1 MRSIDKKYSFWLAG
15 YYDDFNS
22 ARAVP
27 DDSNTL
33 GTTYKSSETHHGS
46 PMSGY
51 ADLNPRYTY
60 AWVERGDANGGRF
73 NNASVTAASSNGEQ
87 YLHNQGMDK
96 WLKFDGNRREDSSY
110 WLNRAQFHYP
120 NSIANANRQKY
131 DGGTGVTGNA
141 YKSSDTV
148 EGYILVSNGYDSSG
162 KYMIQTGDSDSTFGR
177 TAMTAYNDS
186 SNRSRNGTQAAAHS
200 SGVPTVNLMQ
210 YSHLTGLVVGEQ
222 NLHGTATQ
230 YSNRYLFPLKSPAG
244 KPFLHIRQWKKN
256 TAAATYSTAIVYDG
270 SLNSLGD
277 YDVFT
282 MRFNMQSWQASDT
295 VVNGTGFNDAEFDLK
310 FELGFTSAAAETGYS
325 TTPAITYT
333 IDSSSVAGSALTD
346 WFLQWNSSTENTY
359 TDTQLWYDIDFI
371 IDYTNQNF
379 DVFWNG
385 ARITSSAVSFGSKPG
400 GGNWTAAD
408 MYGWQT
414 SIRCG
419 ETVTGH
425 WLGLLSI
432 DRVGLVKPL
441 NEELSTASGLSPRA
455 DTDYYRT
462 QIESFVLNKGV
473 NAVSNAK
480 LQLTDDTNTMIS
492 TLTPLISGSSYAS
505 WELLVFRDAID
516 RPLWRGSI
524 DRFSINQDKKTKALE
539 ATITANDCITLLDQ
553 ELPNWEV
560 GQGGDANDG
569 ETISFRRAD
578 VQSKLDTYYFGVNKL
593 EARNATLGYNYVQ
606 DNAYLPHVDSR
617 MSLNSAH
624 PIQMYINE
632 DENGPNNLEDG
643 YNVQEIG
650 PAYIPTS
657 SSDKIRIKDTYFIT
671 NGFDISQ
678 GLFDEVKIYGKSE
691 LPALVD
697 DPVITAGT
705 YALSNG
711 GTDSNWTSIT
721 EGPTADGRWFEV
733 DFADHASALSTLNKK
748 NLITG
753 AGSYGAKT
761 YTTTSLDTVTS
772 SGITQIHSYNQ
783 LKTNN
788 VSRNTVYEIS
798 LRASGSASNVG
809 ANYRVGDL
817 VTISGDNRSVSINGT
832 YRVISSNSIKV
843 VLDSNVPHGQTFTAT
858 STQISFKGSDT
869 VIMSPSTSTSNFSL
883 RVTPSTAKYMPSVV
897 ASPKIVNVT
906 NSASSTSA
914 TIRYTGKNTLF
925 KKIVNRYNFWTRQFV
940 TSTSYQDY
948 PSFQGQLP
956 HSVTLTG
963 CTFVTGTTINSGDTL
978 TYGTNQSFVKVATS
992 NLASNTEA
1000 GHFIGL
1006 SAYAT
1011 DSGASTTVN
1020 LSGIYEI
1027 QSTEVDGANTKIYFN
1042 FPHDASVDRISTS
1055 TGDGVITQAG
1065 GGVRVINTLEN
1076 GGEFFSAKGEISYA
1090 VNTKH
1095 GDPSHKVLHSKW
1107 IRDIASSRW
1116 FRHKFTRI
1124 SQDALKETT
1133 LISDITPSS
1142 SSMYVSDISPV
1153 YSEIQQGMISFEFQ
1167 NPYDAGF
1174 VDKVSTGTYA
1184 TQTAVSNQFYIVP
1197 PPWTNGGNMSQAGYT
1212 YQNGGV
1218 RRATVR
1224 VRLPGTDWQAGDIVA
1239 ITNSETISL
1248 NGVWYIDTLVKQ
1260 GSNYMVTLYLN
1271 KERTQ
1276 PLLWPITSLQNISVG
1291 RINGAS
1297 VTIQVS
1303 SELPFS
1309 SQNLQPDKLIYPI
1322 KTGLATG
1329 LTTSSTSVVCDDA
1342 SSFPTSG
1349 YGVLKQS
1356 NPMTGQ
1362 TNIDYFQYTG
1372 KSSNTL
1378 TGVTGISRTHIAA
1391 LTTVTVAPKMELGN
1405 TDYASSKNFLS
1416 RSHSEGETL
1425 RLRKFTDNNA
1435 SGYKHIYVLWAD
1447 MRNDGNADADGGERK
1462 NDFGLLYPSAK
1473 NYSLKFVWA
1482 SQDTDSFEERPAF
1495 TEIKLG
1501 EEANIWSL
1509 DAEAE
1514 IGSGSSWSLIGGSD
1528 SEPNPLLQNWEDKA
1542 GAFVIIDLSPFFNLN
1557 TDSNG
1562 GRIGQL
1568 SGGRKE
1574 LGDFVVETEGFPV
1587 LVDNYWAEAPATF
1600 KNTPFNSAITQHPN
1614 QFNFISDASL
1624 VALDIGGDVGRTWNS
1639 TFLETS
1645 HPTVAPIS
1653 GITDNYIVIQDATNW
1668 PSSGHGQL
1676 VSASE
1681 GIYYFYKWTSK
1692 GYSATIATIATTGSA
1707 NSIGSFSCAV
1717 TVGGGNLMQ
1726 PGQTIT
1732 ISNSNSTPS
1741 IDGEYVIQRA
1751 FGGTTYTIELP
1762 FEVTGAGNAGTAAND
1777 NALRVD
1783 NGAVIYEGS
1792 FESGN
1797 GLWNGL
1803 SYDTSNFPDGRGK
1816 SAYTLLE
1823 DANTGC
1829 QIDVA
1834 VTGDEDEDENFFED
1848 LTAYNT
1854 LSSVF
1859 PMRLMMQLDGYV
1871 ESRNSG
1877 TWFENDKLRVP
1888 FMDGLTET
1896 WTKQTVLP
1904 TMFDINNVPIMKN
1917 HSVIQKTFTTAT
1929 YTQAISN
1936 SSFSSSKTTLTV
1948 GTSANFSVGDKI
1960 TVIGT
1965 TAIDGTYTVEAIP
1978 AATTVRFVGGTSG
1991 TYTSGY
1997 VYKTSL
2003 FDNWGSVMDGR
2014 NQNLSGIISGAASA
2028 SATGSDYGSANSM
2041 FYLVGRDGRIE
2052 FRPTYTSGFT
2062 FNRSNL
2068 KISNLSGDATGQ
2080 TSNVRVIYSGGA
2092 SFVDY
2097 PSATLG
2103 TKARWKII
2111 QQPDIYSSVE
2121 ALAIAKEEYN
2131 KNQRSPLTL
2140 TAEILRPSS
2149 TDTFAFDGDVM
2160 TNGARYGYIA
2170 DPSRCGLNPRHG
2182 YSWSSITGG
2191 VPFPGMTN
2199 ALDGSIG
2206 DAVASATTGTLAWN
2220 DAYYFYGANS
2230 VSHAIQ
2236 IVSLPRNFPTI
2247 SEESPGSDEVSQLR
2261 VIINLNSTVAA
2272 GTSPD
2277 NAVFDIHLVDA
2288 VYTDR
2293 TFYSTVS
2300 SATNIS
2306 VKGSG
2311 IYEMD
2316 IPSSYWSD
2324 GSGKKILVS
2333 VNYEY
2338 LQALLKNKCGSTT
2351 GANIHRDAHEV
2362 TDVTGASSYNTSS
2375 IFPLGARIYSEMA
2388 TEFANQRSL
2397 WYAPRIHVT
2406 DDFTFQPATTVTYT
2420 DAYLGLSNE
2429 PMTIKSMN
2437 YTVKAG
2443 QTESLNMTLQRD
2455 ASRAARTFSSWFV
2468 PENSRTGNRA
2478 GVPSDNRGNG
2488 MSGLGFGR
2496 GPSDSNDSN
2505 NRSSDGINSSRGS
2518 RDVPANTPTTSE
2530 LSPRDSPR
2538 PSGPDSPGA
2547 ATNRSDA
2554 VSANTMTNTTVN
2566 RMKGTM
2572 DIGSDGIVGGNF
2584 SVPGQNK
2591 SGSVPKNI
2599 VPLSVTNL
2607 SPSSGFA
2614 ATTTDGFTLPGVVI
2628 TESGYEQYP
2637 LQEITMTVKVPTD
2650 VVSSFV
2656 TVSGNIT
2663 LDTGSSSGQRGLI
2676 TTEVYCI
2683 EAGVPSPSNR
2693 IFNTKTINSSSSA
2706 PVVSQTTTLFAG
2718 KVPGANIPGNTLV
2731 VKFTR
2736 TPNDGT
2742 DSALYSSINVSNP
2755 SVGVNK
2761 RAVTGQSK
2769 SPEFTYKKSRNNNAG

>member
-22 ARAVP
+22 SRAVP

-73 NNASVTAASSNGEQ
+73 NNASVTAASSYGPQ

-96 WLKFDGNRREDSSY
+96 WLKFDPNRREDSSY

-473 NAVSNAK
+473 NAVSNVK
-480 LQLTDDTNTMIS
+480 LQVTDDTNTMIS
-492 TLTPLISGSSYAS
+492 TLTPLISGSSYAN
-505 WELLVFRDAID
+505 WELLVFRDAIN

-524 DRFSINQDKKTKALE
+524 DKFNINQDKKTKALE

-553 ELPNWEV
+553 EMPNWEV
-560 GQGGDANDG
+560 GQGGESNQG

-578 VQSKLDTYYFGVNKL
+578 IQSKLDTYYFGVNKL
-593 EARNATLGYNYVQ
+593 EAKNATLGYNYVE

-624 PIQMYINE
+624 PIQMYVNE

-643 YNVQEIG
+643 YNVYEVG
-650 PAYIPTS
+650 PAYIPTNT
-657 SSDKIRIKDTYFIT
+657 SDKIYVKDTFFLS
-671 NGFDISQ
+671 NGFAS
-678 GLFDEVKIYGKSE
+678 GTFDKVTVLSKSDYSS
-691 LPALVD
+691 LD
-697 DPVITAGT
+697 DPVVTAGEYT
-705 YALSNG
+705 IDSIGTSTTWTSVTESATSNG
-711 GTDSNWTSIT
+711 RYF
-721 EGPTADGRWFEV
+721 AL
-733 DFADHASALSTLNKK
+733 DFADHAAALSALNKK
-748 NLITG
+748 SLVTG
-753 AGSYGAKT
+753 AGSYGSTT
-761 YTTTSLDTVTS
+761 YTTTALQSRIAPTTLQARRYTTTRSSNLSPNIIYSVQLRTPGTNTS
-772 SGITQIHSYNQ
+772 TINMIQAGD
-783 LKTNN
+783 N
-788 VSRNTVYEIS
+788 V
-798 LRASGSASNVG
+798 L
-809 ANYRVGDL
+809 
-817 VTISGDNRSVSINGT
+817 ISGDNRTQSINGT
-832 YRVISSNSIKV
+832 YSCISSSGHIV
-843 VLDSNVPHGQTFTAT
+843 YLDSRIPHNQTNIGS
-858 STQISFKGSDT
+858 STVVNFKSGDT
-869 VIMSPSTSTSNFSL
+869 VTAVTTSGTSSNFDIQVNPSTGTRL
-883 RVTPSTAKYMPSVV
+883 LPSGT
-897 ASPKIVNVT
+897 INVT
-906 NSASSTSA
+906 NSAGAASASFTYTS
-914 TIRYTGKNTLF
+914 
-925 KKIVNRYNFWTRQFV
+925 VNRLFEKVITRYNRWTRRLETTRTYETTPQY
-940 TSTSYQDY
+940 S
-948 PSFQGQLP
+948 GQSP
-956 HSVTLTG
+956 FSVTLRG
-963 CTFVTGTTINSGDTL
+963 CAFTSGTIINAGDTL

-992 NLASNTEA
+992 NLVTGTEA

-1011 DSGASTTVN
+1011 DSGGSTTVN
-1020 LSGIYEI
+1020 ISGIYEI

-1042 FPHDASVDRISTS
+1042 FPHNSSVDRISTS

-1065 GGVRVINTLEN
+1065 GGSKVLNTSPN
-1076 GGEFFSAKGEISYA
+1076 GAEYFTSKGELTYAHNSY
-1090 VNTKH
+1090 N
-1095 GDPSHKVLHSKW
+1095 GSPINKVVHSRW
-1107 IRDIASSRW
+1107 MRDIAASPW
-1116 FRHKFTRI
+1116 FKHHFTKI
-1124 SQDALKETT
+1124 AATPLSETK
-1133 LISDITPSS
+1133 LGADITTSS
-1142 SSMYVSDISPV
+1142 TSMFVNNISPV
-1153 YSEIQQGMISFEFQ
+1153 YAEESFGVISFEFDS
-1167 NPYDAGF
+1167 PFDSGLMDT
-1174 VDKVSTGTYA
+1174 VDSNTYASKTSSTGLFYSA
-1184 TQTAVSNQFYIVP
+1184 ISPFGVIVGNPDYHECSDLVFRPIVKVGINNAHISSKTQ
-1197 PPWTNGGNMSQAGYT
+1197 
-1212 YQNGGV
+1212 
-1218 RRATVR
+1218 
-1224 VRLPGTDWQAGDIVA
+1224 VA
-1239 ITNSETISL
+1239 ICNSNYPFL
-1248 NGVWYIDTLVKQ
+1248 NGVFYTKPYTVNGSASMYQLYYDEGLRKPLVYPDNFNGFAQ
-1260 GSNYMVTLYLN
+1260 TGNSNTYN
-1271 KERTQ
+1271 
-1276 PLLWPITSLQNISVG
+1276 PWPFNVG
-1291 RINGAS
+1291 
-1297 VTIQVS
+1297 TI
-1303 SELPFS
+1303 L
-1309 SQNLQPDKLIYPI
+1309 PDKLIYPI
-1322 KTGLATG
+1322 VTNLATS
-1329 LTTSSTSVVCDDA
+1329 LTTSSTSVVCGDA

-1349 YGVLKQS
+1349 MGVIINYGASTVDNLVKDFF
-1356 NPMTGQ
+1356 T
-1362 TNIDYFQYTG
+1362 YTG

-1378 TGVTGISRTHIAA
+1378 TGVTGISRSHGNSSSK
-1391 LTTVTVAPKMELGN
+1391 VMVAPKVELN
-1405 TDYASSKNFLS
+1405 TGDYASDKTFLA
-1416 RSHSEGETL
+1416 RSHSADEVIKIRNLT
-1425 RLRKFTDNNA
+1425 NNNGA
-1435 SGYKHIYVLWAD
+1435 AYKHIYILWAD
-1447 MRNDGNADADGGERK
+1447 MRNDGEADADGGERK

-1482 SQDTDSFEERPAF
+1482 GQNTDSFEERPAF

-1509 DAEAE
+1509 DAETE
-1514 IGSGSSWSLIGGSD
+1514 LGSGSSWSFMGGSD
-1528 SEPNPLLQNWEDKA
+1528 SEPNPLLRNWEDRA
-1542 GAFVIIDLSPFFNLN
+1542 GAFVLIDLSPFFNLN
-1557 TDSNG
+1557 TESNG
-1562 GRIGQL
+1562 GKTGQL

-1587 LVDNYWAEAPATF
+1587 LVDNYWAEAPSTF
-1600 KNTPFNSAITQHPN
+1600 KNTPDSSPYTHHPN
-1614 QFNFISDASL
+1614 QLNFISDPS
-1624 VALDIGGDVGRTWNS
+1624 VVINDIGQNRTFTS
-1639 TFLETS
+1639 TYNIDAGIGAIT
-1645 HPTVAPIS
+1645 

-1668 PSSGHGQL
+1668 PSSGQGQL
-1676 VSASE
+1676 VSDSK
-1681 GIYYFYKWTSK
+1681 GIVYFYEWTSK
-1692 GYSATIATIATTGSA
+1692 GYSEDITNITSTTSQTNGLFQCKVTVAGSDALLMPGQSINIAGTNSTPVIDGTYTIHETTTGTRQYTIYLPFALTGTGSA
-1707 NSIGSFSCAV
+1707 
-1717 TVGGGNLMQ
+1717 
-1726 PGQTIT
+1726 
-1732 ISNSNSTPS
+1732 
-1741 IDGEYVIQRA
+1741 
-1751 FGGTTYTIELP
+1751 
-1762 FEVTGAGNAGTAAND
+1762 AGTVANP
-1777 NALRVD
+1777 NTLRVSD
-1783 NGAVIYEGS
+1783 GSVVYAPHIKDSQNGG
-1792 FESGN
+1792 
-1797 GLWNGL
+1797 WNGL
-1803 SYDTSNFPDGRGK
+1803 TYDETPGGFMGGLSSKQILDD
-1816 SAYTLLE
+1816 E
-1823 DANTGC
+1823 TGNGV
-1829 QIDVA
+1829 QVDIA
-1834 VTGDEDEDENFFED
+1834 VEGEEGEDENFFED

-1917 HSVIQKTFTTAT
+1917 HSVIQQTFTTAT

-1978 AATTVRFVGGTSG
+1978 APNAVRFVGGASG

-1997 VYKTSL
+1997 VYKNSL
-2003 FDNWGSVMDGR
+2003 LDNWGSVMDGR

-2103 TKARWKII
+2103 TKARWKTI
-2111 QQPDIYSSVE
+2111 QHPDIYSSVE

-2131 KNQRSPLTL
+2131 KNQKSPLTL

-2236 IVSLPRNFPTI
+2236 IVSLPRNLPKI

-2272 GTSPD
+2272 DTSPD

-2300 SATNIS
+2300 STTNIS

-2338 LQALLKNKCGSTT
+2338 LQALLKNKCGSTA

-2362 TDVTGASSYNTSS
+2362 TDVTGTSSYNTSS

-2406 DDFTFQPATTVTYT
+2406 DDFTFQPATTVAYT
-2420 DAYLGLSNE
+2420 DAYLGLSSE

-2488 MSGLGFGR
+2488 MSGIGFGR
-2496 GPSDSNDSN
+2496 PPSDSKDSN
-2505 NRSSDGINSSRGS
+2505 NKSSDGINSSRGS

-2554 VSANTMTNTTVN
+2554 ISANTMTNTTVN

-2572 DIGSDGIVGGNF
+2572 DIGSDGVTGGNF
-2584 SVPGQNK
+2584 GIPGQNK
-2591 SGSVPKNI
+2591 SGSFAKN
-2599 VPLSVTNL
+2599 TGNL
-2607 SPSSGFA
+2607 PISNLTPTSGFA
-2614 ATTTDGFTLPGVVI
+2614 SSNPTGFSLPGVVI
-2628 TESGYEQYP
+2628 TEAGYEQYP
-2637 LQEITMTVKVPTD
+2637 YQEVTFSAKVPSG
-2650 VVSSFV
+2650 VISPFV
-2656 TVSGNIT
+2656 TVTANVS
-2663 LDTGSSSGQRGLI
+2663 LVSGSSSGQRGAI
-2676 TTEVYCI
+2676 TTEVYCV
-2683 EAGVPSPSNR
+2683 ETGVPFKDSAKR
-2693 IFNTKTINSSSSA
+2693 KQTKTLTSTSSA
-2706 PVVSQTTTLFAG
+2706 PVSRSKITLFAG
-2718 KVPGANIPGNTLV
+2718 NVSGANVVGNTIM
-2731 VKFTR
+2731 VKVSR

-2742 DSALYSSINVSNP
+2742 DNALYASINVDNP
-2755 SVGVNK
+2755 AIGIRQ
-2761 RAVTGQSK
+2761 RAVSSRSTGD
-2769 SPEFTYKKSRNNNAG
+2769 EFSYKTK